1 MDMFKSWILSVCGA
15 STITSLCKI
24 LLSKS
29 KIRKTSGIFLS
40 VFVLFYMILPNGNYN
55 FHNNFENNE
64 EHEESSFDL
73 NYKDGYEKIVI
84 ESVKKICE
92 ENNVK
97 IISYD
102 IDSYIDEDGYLFVDY
117 ITIDIADNNKIPE
130 TESEIE
136 NKLGFEVNVV

>member
-15 STITSLCKI
+15 SIITSLCKI

-40 VFVLFYMILPNGNYN
+40 VFVLFYMILPNGNYS
-55 FHNNFENNE
+55 FHNNFENIE

-84 ESVKKICE
+84 EAVKKICE
-92 ENNVK
+92 VNNVK